1 MNTSINKDKIRN
13 VAIIAHVDHGKTTL
27 VDAIMKQC
35 HLFRDNQEEM
45 NQSAILDSNELEREK
60 GITILAK
67 NISVRYKGFKI
78 NVIDTP
84 GHADFGGEVER
95 TLNMADGC
103 ILLVD
108 AREGVMPQTKFV
120 LKRGLELGLK
130 PIVLINKIDQKLA
143 DISSAED
150 EVQNLFLDLAITDD
164 QLDFPI
170 LYAIGREGKVFNE
183 IPQGDLT
190 VANSTTGDVSPLLD
204 AIISVVPES
213 KAVEEGTFQMQVNAM
228 EYDPHSGRY
237 LIGRIN
243 RGAAKAGMSITLIT
257 SDEADAT
264 KETTRIKKLMTREG
278 MEWLETDS
286 AKAGEIIAI
295 AGIDSSSIGGTV
307 CDSSNVEAL
316 PALKISPPSVSIKFE
331 ANTSP
336 LVGKEGKFV
345 TASLLQKRLDLERE
359 NNATLEIKSGEGGSY
374 IVAGR
379 GELQL
384 SILIETLRREGYEFQ
399 VRKPQVILKEE
410 NGVKMEPMEIVYIEV
425 PDEYLSAVTQEMSSR
440 QAVMVDMRSH
450 NGQTKFEY
458 RVLTRNLFG
467 TRNNLL
473 TSTKGNLIYNS
484 AFSEYVP
491 KGNDLEIYRKG
502 VIVSTDAGEAKA
514 YALNMIQER
523 GILFIKPADKVYE
536 GMIIGMN
543 KYDEDLDANPCKE
556 RHKTSVRMNQAE
568 VTQISLK
575 QYVGLTLEFALSF
588 LKDDE
593 ILEITPQNLRLRKSY
608 LSKTE
613 REWLRRGSLSQFAK
627 IQMGIK

>member
-1 MNTSINKDKIRN
+1 MNKDKIRN

-35 HLFRDNQEEM
+35 HLFRDNQIEM
-45 NQSAILDSNELEREK
+45 NQEAILDSNELEREK

-120 LKRGLELGLK
+120 LKRALELKLK

-143 DISSAED
+143 DIPRAID

-170 LYAIGREGKVFNE
+170 LYAIGREGKVFYE

-190 VANSTTGDVSPLLD
+190 VPNSTTGDVSPLLD
-204 AIISVVPES
+204 VIISFVPES
-213 KAVEEGTFQMQVNAM
+213 KAIEDGTFQMQVNAM

-243 RGAAKAGMSITLIT
+243 RGVAKAGMSVTLVT
-257 SDEADAT
+257 SDEPDAK

-278 MEWLETDS
+278 LEWQETDS

-295 AGIDSSSIGGTV
+295 SGIESSSIGGTV

-316 PALKISPPSVSIKFE
+316 PAIKISPPSVSIKFE

-336 LVGKEGKFV
+336 LAGKEGKYV
-345 TASLLQKRLDLERE
+345 TASLLQKRLDLEKE
-359 NNATLEIKSGEGGSY
+359 NNATLDISTGDGGSY

-410 NGVKMEPMEIVYIEV
+410 NRVMMEPMEIVYIEV

-473 TSTKGNLIYNS
+473 TSTKGNLIFNS

-523 GILFIKPADKVYE
+523 GILFIKPGDKVYE
-536 GMIIGMN
+536 GMIIGIN
-543 KYDEDLDANPCKE
+543 KYDDDLDANPCKE

-575 QYVGLTLEFALSF
+575 QYMGLTLEFALSF

-593 ILEITPQNLRLRKSY
+593 ILEITPQNLRLRKTY
-608 LSKTE
+608 LSRIE
-613 REWLRRGSLSQFAK
+613 REWLRRGNLSDFAK
-627 IQMGIK
+627 IQLGMK

>member
-243 RGAAKAGMSITLIT
+243 RGVAKAGMSITLIT